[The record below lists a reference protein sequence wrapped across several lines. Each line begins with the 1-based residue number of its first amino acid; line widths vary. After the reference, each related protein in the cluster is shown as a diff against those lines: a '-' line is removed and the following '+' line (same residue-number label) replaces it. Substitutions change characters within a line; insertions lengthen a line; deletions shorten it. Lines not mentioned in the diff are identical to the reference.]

1 MTISR
6 KKRIFEGKH
15 KIEPFPLL
23 DIQEP
28 NLYRSIFPYDE
39 VCRVEFDNKFVFTD
53 PPEEIVI
60 TDTTFRD
67 GQQARPPYTVE
78 QIVDLYE
85 MLHKLG
91 GTNGVIRQ
99 CEFFLYSEKDKE
111 AVRKCQEKNYRFP
124 EITGWIRAVKEDF
137 KLVKEMGLKETGI
150 LTSVSDYHIFLK
162 LKKNRRVVMREY
174 LSIVSAALDLGI
186 IPRCHFEDI
195 TRADIYGFCVPFAQD
210 IMRLSEEAKL
220 PVKIRL
226 CDTLGYGVPYP
237 SAALPRCVPKIIRA
251 MIDDAGV
258 PSEYL
263 EWHGHN
269 DFHKGFINATT
280 AWLYGCSA
288 ANGTLLGFGE
298 RTGNSPIEGLIIEY
312 ISLMGHNN
320 GVDTTMIT
328 EIRNYLERAVGVHIA
343 SNMPLV
349 GTNFNSTSAGIHADG
364 ILKNEEI
371 YNIFNTAKILNRP
384 ISISVND
391 KSGLAGIAQWIN
403 SHFALTGKDRVEKT
417 HPGVAKI
424 NRWVTKQ
431 YEDGRTTSVSDQEME
446 KVARKYLA
454 EIFVSEFDILKARAR
469 EMAYHI
475 IERVIEEPGM
485 KSMEPVQ
492 VEPILQSLID
502 EYPYLQYVYVVD
514 MRGKKI
520 TRTICQP
527 VDQAKFAHVPP
538 EEDYSDRPWFI
549 EPLKDGKIHVT
560 DLYSSK
566 HTGALCITL
575 SGPIRNDVGEIK
587 GILGLDIRF
596 EDLTKSDEEIEQVAE
611 KRPSAA
617 FPSSFVI
624 AAYYKVRL

>member
-1 MTISR
+1 MTIAR
-6 KKRIFEGKH
+6 KKKSFQGKSAV
-15 KIEPFPLL
+15 EQFPLL

-28 NLYRSIFPYDE
+28 NLYRNVFPYDE
-39 VCRVEFDNKFVFTD
+39 VCRVEFDNKFVFID
-53 PPEEIVI
+53 PPEEIFI

-78 QIVDLYE
+78 QIADLYD

-111 AVRKCQEKNYRFP
+111 AVKKCQERAYRYP

-137 KLVKEMGLKETGI
+137 RLVKEMGLKETGI

-162 LKKNRRVVMREY
+162 LKKNRRVVLREY

-186 IPRCHFEDI
+186 VPRCHFEDV

-226 CDTLGYGVPYP
+226 CDTLGYGVPY
-237 SAALPRCVPKIIRA
+237 SGAALPRCVPKIIRA

-269 DFHKGFINATT
+269 DFHKGFVNATT
-280 AWLYGCSA
+280 AWLHGCSA

-312 ISLMGHNN
+312 VSLMGHNN

-328 EIRNYLERAVGVHIA
+328 EIRNYFERAVGVHIP
-343 SNMPLV
+343 SNMPFV
-349 GTNFNSTSAGIHADG
+349 GANFNATSAGIHADG

-384 ISISVND
+384 ISISVSD

-403 SHFALTGKDRVEKT
+403 SHFALTGKDRIEKT
-417 HPGVAKI
+417 HPGVAKF

-431 YEDGRTTSVSDQEME
+431 YEEGRTTAISDPEME
-446 KVARKYLA
+446 KVTRKYLP
-454 EIFVSEFDILKARAR
+454 EIFVSEFDMLKARAR

-485 KSMEPVQ
+485 KSMDPVQ
-492 VEPILQSLID
+492 VEPILQSLVD
-502 EYPYLQYVYVVD
+502 EYPYLQYIYVVNIH
-514 MRGKKI
+514 GTKI

-527 VDQAKFAHVPP
+527 VDQAKFAHVAAG
-538 EEDYSDRPWFI
+538 EDYSDRPWFI

-575 SGPIRNDVGEIK
+575 SGPIRNETGEIR

-596 EDLTKSDEEIEQVAE
+596 EDLTKSEEE
-611 KRPSAA
+611 
-617 FPSSFVI
+617 
-624 AAYYKVRL
+624 

>member
-1 MTISR
+1 MGINR
-6 KKRIFEGKH
+6 KKGTFGSKGARSQ
-15 KIEPFPLL
+15 FPLL

-28 NLYRSIFPYDE
+28 NLYRHLFPYDE
-39 VCRVEFDNKFVFTD
+39 VSRVEFDNKFVFID
-53 PPEEIVI
+53 PPDEIFI

-78 QIVDLYE
+78 QITDLFD

-99 CEFFLYSEKDKE
+99 CEFFLYSEKDRE
-111 AVRKCQEKNYRFP
+111 AVAKCLERKYRYP
-124 EITGWIRAVKEDF
+124 EITGWIRASKEDF

-150 LTSVSDYHIFLK
+150 LASVSDYHIFLK
-162 LKKNRRVVMREY
+162 LKKNRRAVLREY
-174 LSIVSAALDLGI
+174 LSIVSSALDLGI
-186 IPRCHFEDI
+186 VPRCHFEDI

-210 IMRLSEEAKL
+210 LLRLSEEAGL

-226 CDTLGYGVPYP
+226 CDTLGYGVTYP
-237 SAALPRCVPKIIRA
+237 GAALPRSVPKIIRA

-269 DFHKGFINATT
+269 DFYQGLVNATT
-280 AWLYGCSA
+280 AWLYGCAA
-288 ANGTLLGFGE
+288 ANGSLLGFGE
-298 RTGNSPIEGLIIEY
+298 RTGNTPIEGLIFEY
-312 ISLMGHNN
+312 ISLMGHNH
-320 GVDTTMIT
+320 GIDTTIIT
-328 EIRNYLERAVGVHIA
+328 EIRNYFERVIGAHIPG
-343 SNMPLV
+343 NMPFV
-349 GTNFNSTSAGIHADG
+349 GANFNATSAGIHADG

-424 NRWVTKQ
+424 NRWVSKL
-431 YEDGRTTSVSDQEME
+431 YEEGRTTAISDQEME
-446 KVARKYLA
+446 KVTRKYLA
-454 EIFVSEFDILKARAR
+454 EIFVSEFDMLKARAR

-485 KSMEPVQ
+485 RSMNPPQ
-492 VEPILQSLID
+492 MEPILQSLVD
-502 EYPYLQYVYVVD
+502 EYPYLQYIYVVN
-514 MRGKKI
+514 MHGVKI

-527 VDQAKFAHVPP
+527 VDQAKFANVAAG
-538 EEDYSDRPWFI
+538 EDYSDRPWFI
-549 EPLKDGKIHVT
+549 GPLKDGKIYVT

-575 SGPIRNDVGEIK
+575 SGPIRNDTGEIK

-596 EDLTKSDEEIEQVAE
+596 EDLTKSEDE
-611 KRPSAA
+611 
-617 FPSSFVI
+617 
-624 AAYYKVRL
+624 

>member
-1 MTISR
+1 MTLIR
-6 KKRIFEGKH
+6 KKGPFQIRTGAGQ
-15 KIEPFPLL
+15 FPLL

-28 NLYRSIFPYDE
+28 NLYRHVFPYDE
-39 VCRVEFDNKFVFTD
+39 VCRVEFDNQFVFSD
-53 PPEEIVI
+53 PPEEIFI

-78 QIVDLYE
+78 QIVTLFD

-91 GTNGVIRQ
+91 GANGVIRQ
-99 CEFFLYSEKDKE
+99 VEFFLYSDKDKE
-111 AVRKCQEKNYRFP
+111 AVQQCMERNYRYP
-124 EITGWIRAVKEDF
+124 EITGWIRASKEDF

-150 LTSVSDYHIFLK
+150 LSSVSDYHIFLK
-162 LKKNRRVVMREY
+162 LKKNRRVVLREY

-210 IMRLSEEAKL
+210 LMRLSEEAGL

-226 CDTLGYGVPYP
+226 CDTMGYGVTYP
-237 SAALPRCVPKIIRA
+237 GAALPRSVPKIIRA

-258 PSEYL
+258 PSERM

-269 DFHKGFINATT
+269 DFYKALTNATT

-298 RTGNSPIEGLIIEY
+298 RTGNAPIEGLIMEY
-312 ISLMGHNN
+312 ISLMGHAN
-320 GVDTTMIT
+320 GIDTTMIT
-328 EIRNYLERAVGVHIA
+328 EMRNYCERIIGIHIPPATPFVGA
-343 SNMPLV
+343 
-349 GTNFNSTSAGIHADG
+349 NFNATSAGIHADG

-371 YNIFNTAKILNRP
+371 YNIFNTSKILNRP

-403 SHFALTGKDRVEKT
+403 SHFSLTGKDKVEKA

-424 NRWVTKQ
+424 NRWVMKQ
-431 YEDGRTTSVSDQEME
+431 YEEGRTTSISDQEME
-446 KVARKYLA
+446 KVARKYLP
-454 EIFVSEFDILKARAR
+454 EIFISEFDILKGRAH
-469 EMAYHI
+469 EMAAHI

-485 KSMEPVQ
+485 KSMKPVKMEPV
-492 VEPILQSLID
+492 LQSLV
-502 EYPYLQYVYVVD
+502 EEFPYIQFAYVVD
-514 MRGKKI
+514 MRGTKI
-520 TRTICQP
+520 TRNICQP
-527 VDQAKFAHVPP
+527 VDQSKYEHAGVG
-538 EEDYSDRPWFI
+538 ENYSNRSWFI

-566 HTGALCITL
+566 ITGALCITV
-575 SGPIRNDVGEIK
+575 SGTIRNDTGEII

-596 EDLTKSDEEIEQVAE
+596 EDLTRSEE
-611 KRPSAA
+611 
-617 FPSSFVI
+617 
-624 AAYYKVRL
+624 

>member
-1 MTISR
+1 MVIARNKKTFPNRSIS
-6 KKRIFEGKH
+6 GQ
-15 KIEPFPLL
+15 FPLL

-28 NLYRSIFPYDE
+28 NLYRHFFPYDE
-39 VCRVEFDNKFVFTD
+39 VCRMDFDNKFVFIA
-53 PPEEIVI
+53 PPEEIFI

-78 QIVDLYE
+78 QIVDLFD
-85 MLHKLG
+85 MIHKLG

-111 AVRKCQEKNYRFP
+111 AVQKCQERNYRYP
-124 EITGWIRAVKEDF
+124 EITGWIRAAKEDF

-162 LKKNRRVVMREY
+162 LKKNRRVVLREY

-186 IPRCHFEDI
+186 IPRCHFEDV

-210 IMRLSEEAKL
+210 IMRLSEEYKL

-226 CDTLGYGVPYP
+226 CDTMGFGVPYP
-237 SAALPRCVPKIIRA
+237 VAALPRCVPKIIRA

-280 AWLYGCSA
+280 AWLYGCAA

-298 RTGNSPIEGLIIEY
+298 RTGNPPIEGLIIEY
-312 ISLMGHNN
+312 ISLVGDNN
-320 GVDTTMIT
+320 GVDPTMIT
-328 EIRNYLERAVGVHIA
+328 EIRNYFERVIGVHIP
-343 SNMPLV
+343 SNMPFV
-349 GTNFNSTSAGIHADG
+349 GADFNSTSAGVHADG

-384 ISISVND
+384 ISVSVND

-403 SHFALTGKDRVEKT
+403 SHFALTGKDKIEKT

-424 NRWVTKQ
+424 NRWVSKQ
-431 YEDGRTTSVSDQEME
+431 YEDARTTAISVQEME
-446 KVARKYLA
+446 KVTRKYLP
-454 EIFVSEFDILKARAR
+454 EIFISEFDMLKARAR

-475 IERVIEEPGM
+475 IERVIEEPEM
-485 KSMEPVQ
+485 KSMDPGQ
-492 VEPILQSLID
+492 MEPILQSLVD
-502 EYPYLQYVYVVD
+502 DYPYLQYVYVVNIH
-514 MRGKKI
+514 GIKI

-527 VDQAKFAHVPP
+527 VDQAKYAHVGIG
-538 EEDYSDRPWFI
+538 EEYSDRPWFI

-575 SGPIRNDVGEIK
+575 SGPIRNETGEIR
-587 GILGLDIRF
+587 GILGMDIRF
-596 EDLTKSDEEIEQVAE
+596 EDLTKSEEE
-611 KRPSAA
+611 
-617 FPSSFVI
+617 
-624 AAYYKVRL
+624 

>member
-1 MTISR
+1 MTITR
-6 KKRIFEGKH
+6 KKKAFQSKSVTS
-15 KIEPFPLL
+15 PFPLL

-28 NLYRSIFPYDE
+28 NLYRHVFPYDE
-39 VCRVEFDNKFVFTD
+39 VCRVEFDNKFVFID
-53 PPEEIVI
+53 PPEEIFV

-78 QIVDLYE
+78 QVVDLFD
-85 MLHKLG
+85 MLHQLG
-91 GTNGVIRQ
+91 GANGVIRQ
-99 CEFFLYSEKDKE
+99 SEFFLYSEKDKE
-111 AVRKCQEKNYRFP
+111 AVEKCLERQYRYP

-137 KLVKEMGLKETGI
+137 KLVKEMRLKETGI

-162 LKKNRRVVMREY
+162 LKKNRRVVLREY

-186 IPRCHFEDI
+186 IPRCHFEDV

-226 CDTLGYGVPYP
+226 CDTMGYGVTYP
-237 SAALPRCVPKIIRA
+237 GAALPRCVPKVIRA

-269 DFHKGFINATT
+269 DFYKGLINATT

-298 RTGNSPIEGLIIEY
+298 RTGNAPIEGLIIEY
-312 ISLMGHNN
+312 ISLMGHSN
-320 GVDTTMIT
+320 GVDTTIVT
-328 EIRNYLERAVGVHIA
+328 EIRNYFERVIGVHIP
-343 SNMPLV
+343 SNMPYV
-349 GTNFNSTSAGIHADG
+349 GANFNSTSAGIHADG

-371 YNIFNTAKILNRP
+371 YNIFNTSKILNRP

-403 SHFALTGKDRVEKT
+403 SHFILTGKNRIEKT

-424 NRWVTKQ
+424 NRWVGKQ
-431 YEDGRTTSVSDQEME
+431 YEDGRTTAISDQEME
-446 KVARKYLA
+446 KVTRKYLP
-454 EIFVSEFDILKARAR
+454 EIFISEFDMLKARAH
-469 EMAYHI
+469 EMSAHI
-475 IERVIEEPGM
+475 IERVIEESGM
-485 KSMEPVQ
+485 KSMSPEQ
-492 VEPILQSLID
+492 MEPILQSLVE
-502 EYPYLQYVYVVD
+502 EYPYIQFAYVVN
-514 MRGKKI
+514 MHGTKI
-520 TRTICQP
+520 TRNICQA
-527 VDQAKFAHVPP
+527 VDQAKYEHVGVG
-538 EEDYSDRPWFI
+538 ETYSNRSWFI
-549 EPLKDGKIHVT
+549 EPLRDGRIHVT

-566 HTGALCITL
+566 ITGALCITV
-575 SGPIRNDVGEIK
+575 SGLIRNETGEIR

-596 EDLTKSDEEIEQVAE
+596 EDLTKSEEE
-611 KRPSAA
+611 
-617 FPSSFVI
+617 
-624 AAYYKVRL
+624 

>member
-1 MTISR
+1 MTITR
-6 KKRIFEGKH
+6 KKKAFQSKSTMGQ
-15 KIEPFPLL
+15 FPLL

-28 NLYRSIFPYDE
+28 NLYRHIFPYDE
-39 VCRVEFDNKFVFTD
+39 VCRVEFDNKFVFID
-53 PPEEIVI
+53 PPEEIFI

-67 GQQARPPYTVE
+67 GQQARPPYTTE
-78 QIVDLYE
+78 QIVELFDL
-85 MLHKLG
+85 LHKLG

-99 CEFFLYSEKDKE
+99 SEFFLYSEKDKE
-111 AVRKCQEKNYRFP
+111 AVEKCLERHYLYP

-150 LTSVSDYHIFLK
+150 LSSVSDYHIFLK
-162 LKKNRRVVMREY
+162 LKKNRRVVLREY
-174 LSIVSAALDLGI
+174 LSIVSAALELGI
-186 IPRCHFEDI
+186 IPRCHFEDV

-210 IMRLSEEAKL
+210 IMRLSEEAGL

-226 CDTLGYGVPYP
+226 CDTMGYGVTYP
-237 SAALPRCVPKIIRA
+237 GAALPRCVPKIIRA

-269 DFHKGFINATT
+269 DFHKGLNNATT

-298 RTGNSPIEGLIIEY
+298 RTGNTPIEGLIIEY
-312 ISLMGHNN
+312 IGLIGHTN

-328 EIRNYLERAVGVHIA
+328 EIRNYFERVIGVHIPT
-343 SNMPLV
+343 NMPFV
-349 GTNFNSTSAGIHADG
+349 GANFNATSAGIHADG

-371 YNIFNTAKILNRP
+371 YNIFNTSKILNRP

-403 SHFALTGKDRVEKT
+403 SHFVLTGKDRIEKT

-431 YEDGRTTSVSDQEME
+431 YEDGRTTAISDQEME
-446 KVARKYLA
+446 KVTRKYLP
-454 EIFVSEFDILKARAR
+454 EIFVSEFDMLKAKAH
-469 EMAYHI
+469 EMAAHI
-475 IERVIEEPGM
+475 IERVIEESGM
-485 KSMEPVQ
+485 KSMDPKLM
-492 VEPILQSLID
+492 EPILQSLVD
-502 EYPYLQYVYVVD
+502 EYPYIQFAYVVD
-514 MRGKKI
+514 IRGTKI
-520 TRTICQP
+520 TRNICQA
-527 VDQAKFAHVPP
+527 VDQAKYENVGVG
-538 EEDYSDRPWFI
+538 ENYSNRSWFI

-566 HTGALCITL
+566 ITGALCITV
-575 SGPIRNDVGEIK
+575 SGPVRNETGEIR

-596 EDLTKSDEEIEQVAE
+596 EDLAKSEEE
-611 KRPSAA
+611 
-617 FPSSFVI
+617 
-624 AAYYKVRL
+624 

>member
-1 MTISR
+1 MSIA
-6 KKRIFEGKH
+6 KKKKAFQS
-15 KIEPFPLL
+15 KIATTQFPLL

-28 NLYRSIFPYDE
+28 NLYRHIFPYDE
-39 VCRVEFDNKFVFTD
+39 VCRTEFDNRFVFID
-53 PPEEIVI
+53 PPEEIFI

-78 QIVDLYE
+78 QIVDLYD

-91 GTNGVIRQ
+91 GVNGVIRQ
-99 CEFFLYSEKDKE
+99 CEFFLYSDKDKE
-111 AVRKCQEKNYRFP
+111 ALRRCQERNYRYP

-162 LKKNRRVVMREY
+162 LKKNRRVVLREY

-186 IPRCHFEDI
+186 TPRCHFEDI
-195 TRADIYGFCVPFAQD
+195 TRADLYGFCIPFAQD

-226 CDTLGYGVPYP
+226 CDTLGYGVTYP
-237 SAALPRCVPKIIRA
+237 GAALPRCVPKIIRA

-258 PSEYL
+258 PSECL

-269 DFHKGFINATT
+269 DFYKGLINATT

-298 RTGNSPIEGLIIEY
+298 RTGNAPIEGLIMEY
-312 ISLMGHNN
+312 ISLMGHSN

-328 EIRNYLERAVGVHIA
+328 EIRNYLERNIGIHIPPNLPFVGA
-343 SNMPLV
+343 A
-349 GTNFNSTSAGIHADG
+349 FNATSAGIHADG

-371 YNIFNTAKILNRP
+371 YNIFNTSKILNRP

-403 SHFALTGKDRVEKT
+403 SHFALTGKDKVEKT
-417 HPGVAKI
+417 HPGVGKI

-431 YEDGRTTSVSDQEME
+431 YEEGRTTAISDQEME

-454 EIFVSEFDILKARAR
+454 EIFVSEFDMLKARAR

-485 KSMEPVQ
+485 KSMNTGQ
-492 VEPILQSLID
+492 IEPILQSLVD
-502 EYPYLQYVYVVD
+502 EYPYLQYVYVVNIH
-514 MRGKKI
+514 GIKI

-527 VDQAKFAHVPP
+527 VDQAKFANVPVG
-538 EEDYSDRPWFI
+538 ENYSDRPWFI
-549 EPLKDGKIHVT
+549 NPLKDGKIHVT

-575 SGPIRNDVGEIK
+575 SGPIRSEAGEIK
-587 GILGLDIRF
+587 GVLGLDIRF
-596 EDLTKSDEEIEQVAE
+596 EDLTKSEEE
-611 KRPSAA
+611 
-617 FPSSFVI
+617 
-624 AAYYKVRL
+624 